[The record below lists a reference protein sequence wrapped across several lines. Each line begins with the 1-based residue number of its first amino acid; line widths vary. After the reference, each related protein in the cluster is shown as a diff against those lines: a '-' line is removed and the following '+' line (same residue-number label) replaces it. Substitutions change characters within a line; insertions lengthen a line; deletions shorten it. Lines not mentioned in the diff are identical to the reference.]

1 MRNGHK
7 FNAVKTVVDGIT
19 FASKAEAKR
28 YGELKMFQ
36 RSGLIRGLTL
46 QPRYDIYALKFQ
58 DAPVKIGFYKAD
70 FRYDV
75 PITDCDWKTVI
86 EDVKGVTTETYRL
99 KKKLVEAQY
108 GITITEI
115 GTGHQRRS
123 AKRAVGFG
131 AQRQRRTVK
140 LKAELLK

>member
-1 MRNGHK
+1 MRGHK
-7 FNAVKTVVDGIT
+7 YGAKRTEVDGIT

-28 YGELKMFQ
+28 YKELKLMQ
-36 RSGLIRGLTL
+36 RTGMIRGLTL

-75 PITDCDWKTVI
+75 PLLDNAWKTVI
-86 EDVKGVTTETYRL
+86 EDVKGVRTETYRL

-108 GITITEI
+108 GIEITEVSS
-115 GTGHQRRS
+115 R
-123 AKRAVGFG
+123 
-131 AQRQRRTVK
+131 
-140 LKAELLK
+140 